1 MKKTFNRLLAA
12 TVAIPVALGQ
22 VLAISANAAEAPAA
36 LKVTADKLLKVEPAT
51 GFPETVSA
59 DADTITYTVESDWNT
74 TLAKQLNTE
83 TSNKTVT
90 VDAKKF
96 VAGINSANYYVEL
109 LKKAVNAS
117 ENPTATVKD
126 GVVTISGTADFS
138 AVTDKLA
145 EKLDTLDGYEG
156 FTLDTS
162 ILTGVA
168 YTATIKTDFANS
180 KSVDADLS
188 FTANGKTYGVS
199 TATEYANDVYT
210 NLAGQVT
217 AAVDQKVKELAAKYN
232 MTEDEVRANAD
243 FDIAGDVAALKAE
256 TDKLSADIAKAQKKY
271 DSFKNLTKAA
281 KSYDSA
287 DAALAAAV
295 NYLAKNVAAAANQPK
310 TVDGM
315 VAKYGANF
323 DNGVAS
329 VNSSLKDAGV
339 NVEIAVSSADVA
351 ALLKSATKVTI
362 GAAAG
367 TYTAELEI
375 TDAEK
380 AEVEK
385 YVEEQVAEKLPEKT
399 VVSVDTVKTVTV
411 SGAADGV
418 AAFDV
423 TRDVTVVLKDKDT
436 TTTTTT
442 TTGDSGTTTTDA
454 SGATTDVSGATTD
467 VSGATTDVSGATTD
481 VSGATTDV
489 SGATTDVSGAT
500 TDVSGATTDV
510 SGATTD
516 VSGAT
521 TDVSGATTDV
531 SGATTDVS
539 GDTTDVSS
547 ETTTV
552 SSDTT
557 DVSGD
562 TTTDGSETTTD
573 GSGTTTETL
582 PTGVSSVEVKTVDA
596 ETAENIYL
604 SDEESFNVAGLIESV
619 TLHLEN
625 GEAVP
630 VDPAT
635 AIDFEMTPAEA
646 YETVTEKTAGKVY
659 FNGEVGLKY
668 KGEEDVE
675 IKDTVTVAVALKGDT
690 SLDGEIDNVDFFDL
704 NLYVALKG
712 AGLDPYFDTVKKAGN
727 DALAVK
733 LAYLASD
740 IDTESKAGENTE
752 DKTLDSTDML
762 YTALFQAYDGAGTPK
777 TWDEV
782 LKIANGNKK

>member
-138 AVTDKLA
+138 AATDKLA
-145 EKLDTLDGYEG
+145 EKLDTLGGYEN

-217 AAVDQKVKELAAKYN
+217 AAVDQKVKELAAEYN

-295 NYLAKNVAAAANQPK
+295 NYLSKNVAAAANQPK

-442 TTGDSGTTTTDA
+442 TTGDSGTTTTVA
-454 SGATTDVSGATTD
+454 
-467 VSGATTDVSGATTD
+467 
-481 VSGATTDV
+481 
-489 SGATTDVSGAT
+489 SGAT

-675 IKDTVTVAVALKGDT
+675 ITDTVKVAVALKGDT
-690 SLDGEIDNVDFFDL
+690 TLDGKVDATDL
-704 NLYVALKG
+704 FETAYYVALQG
-712 AGLDPYFDTVKKAGN
+712 AGKTPIFNTVKNGT
-727 DALAVK
+727 ALESK

-752 DKTLDSTDML
+752 DGKLDATDML
-762 YTALFQAYDGAGTPK
+762 YTAVYQAYNGAGNHIDWAEAIK
-777 TWDEV
+777 M
-782 LKIANGNKK
+782 ANGGK

>member
-109 LKKAVNAS
+109 LKKAVDAS

-138 AVTDKLA
+138 AATDKLA

-295 NYLAKNVAAAANQPK
+295 NYLSKNVAAAANQPK

-442 TTGDSGTTTTDA
+442 TTGDSSTTTTDA
-454 SGATTDVSGATTD
+454 SA
-467 VSGATTDVSGATTD
+467 
-481 VSGATTDV
+481 
-489 SGATTDVSGAT
+489 
-500 TDVSGATTDV
+500 
-510 SGATTD
+510 
-516 VSGAT
+516 
-521 TDVSGATTDV
+521 
-531 SGATTDVS
+531 
-539 GDTTDVSS
+539 
-547 ETTTV
+547 
-552 SSDTT
+552 
-557 DVSGD
+557 
-562 TTTDGSETTTD
+562 TTTDGSATTTDGSATTTDASATTTDGSATTTDGSATTTDASATTTDGSATTTDASATTTDGSDTTTTDASDTTTDNGSNTTTTD

-625 GEAVP
+625 GEDVT

-659 FNGEVGLKY
+659 FDGEVGLKY
-668 KGEEDVE
+668 KGEEKVE
-675 IKDTVTVAVALKGDT
+675 ITDTVKVAVALKGDT
-690 SLDGEIDNVDFFDL
+690 TLDGKVDATDL
-704 NLYVALKG
+704 FETAYYVALQG
-712 AGLDPYFDTVKKAGN
+712 AGKAPIFDTVKNGT
-727 DALAVK
+727 ALESK

-752 DKTLDSTDML
+752 DGKLDATDML
-762 YTALFQAYDGAGTPK
+762 YTAVYQAYNGAGNHIDWAEAIK
-777 TWDEV
+777 M
-782 LKIANGNKK
+782 ANGGK

>member
-109 LKKAVNAS
+109 LKKAVDAS

-138 AVTDKLA
+138 AATDKLA

-295 NYLAKNVAAAANQPK
+295 NYLSKNVAAAANQPK

-442 TTGDSGTTTTDA
+442 TTGDSSTTTTDA

-467 VSGATTDVSGATTD
+467 VSGATTDVSGATT
-481 VSGATTDV
+481 TD
-489 SGATTDVSGAT
+489 G
-500 TDVSGATTDV
+500 
-510 SGATTD
+510 
-516 VSGAT
+516 
-521 TDVSGATTDV
+521 
-531 SGATTDVS
+531 
-539 GDTTDVSS
+539 S

-552 SSDTT
+552 SS
-557 DVSGD
+557 D

-625 GEAVP
+625 GEDVT

-659 FNGEVGLKY
+659 FDGEVGLKY
-668 KGEEDVE
+668 KGKEKVE
-675 IKDTVTVAVALKGDT
+675 ITDTVKVAVALKGDT
-690 SLDGEIDNVDFFDL
+690 TLDGKVDATDL
-704 NLYVALKG
+704 FETAYYVALQG
-712 AGLDPYFDTVKKAGN
+712 AGKTPIFDTVKNGT
-727 DALAVK
+727 ALESK

-740 IDTESKAGENTE
+740 IDTESKAGKNTE
-752 DKTLDSTDML
+752 DGKLDATDML
-762 YTALFQAYDGAGTPK
+762 YTSVYQAYNGAGNHIDWAEAIK
-777 TWDEV
+777 M
-782 LKIANGNKK
+782 ANGGK

>member
-74 TLAKQLNTE
+74 TLAKQLGTE
-83 TSNKTVT
+83 ISDKTVT

-96 VAGINSANYYVEL
+96 VAGINSTNYYVEL

-126 GVVTISGTADFS
+126 GVITISGTADFS
-138 AVTDKLA
+138 AATDKLA
-145 EKLDTLDGYEG
+145 EKLNTLGGYED
-156 FTLDTS
+156 FTLNTS
-162 ILTGVA
+162 ILTDVA
-168 YTATIKTDFANS
+168 YTATIKTDFANK

-199 TATEYANDVYT
+199 TATQYANDVYT
-210 NLAGQVT
+210 NLADQAT
-217 AAVDQKVKELAAKYN
+217 AAVDQKVKKLAADN
-232 MTEDEVRANAD
+232 GLTEDEVRASAD

-256 TDKLSADIAKAQKKY
+256 TDKMAADIAKAQKKY

-295 NYLAKNVAAAANQPK
+295 DYLAKNVAAAANQPK

-323 DNGVAS
+323 DDGVAS

-339 NVEIAVSSADVA
+339 NVEVAVSSADVA
-351 ALLKSATKVTI
+351 ALLKGATKVTI

-367 TYTAELEI
+367 TYTADLVI

-399 VVSVDTVKTVTV
+399 VVSVDTVKTVKV

-436 TTTTTT
+436 TTTDVSTTT
-442 TTGDSGTTTTDA
+442 TDGSATTTTDASATTTDGSATTTTDASATTTDGSATTTDASATTTDGSDTTTTDASATTTDGSATTTTDA
-454 SGATTDVSGATTD
+454 SGTTTDDGSNT
-467 VSGATTDVSGATTD
+467 
-481 VSGATTDV
+481 
-489 SGATTDVSGAT
+489 
-500 TDVSGATTDV
+500 
-510 SGATTD
+510 
-516 VSGAT
+516 
-521 TDVSGATTDV
+521 
-531 SGATTDVS
+531 
-539 GDTTDVSS
+539 
-547 ETTTV
+547 
-552 SSDTT
+552 
-557 DVSGD
+557 
-562 TTTDGSETTTD
+562 TTTDGS
-573 GSGTTTETL
+573 STTTETL

-604 SDEESFNVAGLIESV
+604 SNEESFNVAGLIESV

-625 GEAVP
+625 GEAVS
-630 VDPAT
+630 VNPAT
-635 AIDFEMTPAEA
+635 AIDFAMTPAEA
-646 YETVTEKTAGKVY
+646 YATVTEKTAGKVY

-690 SLDGEIDNVDFFDL
+690 TLDGKVDNTDLFDTT
-704 NLYVALKG
+704 YYIALQG
-712 AGLDPYFDTVKKAGN
+712 AGQTPIFDTVKNGT
-727 DALAVK
+727 ALESK

-740 IDTESKAGENTE
+740 IDTESKAGVNTKE
-752 DKTLDSTDML
+752 EKLDATDML
-762 YTALFQAYDGAGTPK
+762 YTSLYQAYNGAGNHIDWAEAIK
-777 TWDEV
+777 M
-782 LKIANGNKK
+782 ANGGK

>member
-138 AVTDKLA
+138 AATDKLA

-442 TTGDSGTTTTDA
+442 TTGDSGTTTTVA
-454 SGATTDVSGATTD
+454 
-467 VSGATTDVSGATTD
+467 
-481 VSGATTDV
+481 
-489 SGATTDVSGAT
+489 
-500 TDVSGATTDV
+500 

-625 GEAVP
+625 GEDVT

-659 FNGEVGLKY
+659 FDGEVGLKY
-668 KGEEDVE
+668 KGEEKVE
-675 IKDTVTVAVALKGDT
+675 ITDTVKVAVALKGDT
-690 SLDGEIDNVDFFDL
+690 TLDGKVDATDL
-704 NLYVALKG
+704 FETAYYIALQG
-712 AGLDPYFDTVKKAGN
+712 AGKTPIFDTVKNGT
-727 DALAVK
+727 ALESK

-740 IDTESKAGENTE
+740 IDTESKAGKNTE
-752 DKTLDSTDML
+752 DGKLDATDML
-762 YTALFQAYDGAGTPK
+762 YTAVYQAYNGAGK
-777 TWDEV
+777 HIDWAEAI
-782 LKIANGNKK
+782 KMANGGK

>member
-138 AVTDKLA
+138 AATDKLA
-145 EKLDTLDGYEG
+145 EKLDTLDGYES

-217 AAVDQKVKELAAKYN
+217 AAVDQKVKELAAEYN

-256 TDKLSADIAKAQKKY
+256 TDKLSADVAKAQKKY

-295 NYLAKNVAAAANQPK
+295 NYLSKNVAAAANQPK

-442 TTGDSGTTTTDA
+442 TTGDSGTTTTVA
-454 SGATTDVSGATTD
+454 
-467 VSGATTDVSGATTD
+467 
-481 VSGATTDV
+481 SGATTDV

-596 ETAENIYL
+596 ETAEDIYL

-625 GEAVP
+625 GEDVT

-659 FNGEVGLKY
+659 FDGEVGLKY

-675 IKDTVTVAVALKGDT
+675 ITDTVKVAVALKGDT
-690 SLDGEIDNVDFFDL
+690 TLDGKVDATDL
-704 NLYVALKG
+704 FETAYYVALQG
-712 AGLDPYFDTVKKAGN
+712 AGKAPIFDTVKNGT
-727 DALAVK
+727 ALESK

-752 DKTLDSTDML
+752 DGKLDATDML
-762 YTALFQAYDGAGTPK
+762 YTAVYQAYNGAGNHIDWAEAIK
-777 TWDEV
+777 M
-782 LKIANGNKK
+782 ANGGK

>member
-109 LKKAVNAS
+109 LKKAVDAS

-138 AVTDKLA
+138 AATDKLA

-271 DSFKNLTKAA
+271 DSFKNLTKTA

-295 NYLAKNVAAAANQPK
+295 NYLSKNVAAAANQPK

-442 TTGDSGTTTTDA
+442 TTGDSSTTTTDA

-489 SGATTDVSGAT
+489 SGATTDVSG
-500 TDVSGATTDV
+500 
-510 SGATTD
+510 
-516 VSGAT
+516 
-521 TDVSGATTDV
+521 
-531 SGATTDVS
+531 
-539 GDTTDVSS
+539 DTTD
-547 ETTTV
+547 V

-625 GEAVP
+625 GEDVT

-659 FNGEVGLKY
+659 FDGEVGLKY
-668 KGEEDVE
+668 KGEEKVE
-675 IKDTVTVAVALKGDT
+675 ITDTVKVAVALKGDT
-690 SLDGEIDNVDFFDL
+690 TLDGKVDATDL
-704 NLYVALKG
+704 FETAYYIALQG
-712 AGLDPYFDTVKKAGN
+712 AGETPIFDTVKNGT
-727 DALAVK
+727 ALESK

-740 IDTESKAGENTE
+740 IDTESKAGKNTE
-752 DKTLDSTDML
+752 DGKLDATDML
-762 YTALFQAYDGAGTPK
+762 YTSVYQAYNGAGK
-777 TWDEV
+777 HIDWAEAI
-782 LKIANGNKK
+782 KMANGGK

>member
-138 AVTDKLA
+138 AATDKLA

-271 DSFKNLTKAA
+271 DSFKNLTKTA

-295 NYLAKNVAAAANQPK
+295 NYLSKNVAAAANQPK

-442 TTGDSGTTTTDA
+442 TTGDSSTTTTDA
-454 SGATTDVSGATTD
+454 
-467 VSGATTDVSGATTD
+467 
-481 VSGATTDV
+481 
-489 SGATTDVSGAT
+489 
-500 TDVSGATTDV
+500 
-510 SGATTD
+510 
-516 VSGAT
+516 SGAT

-625 GEAVP
+625 GEDVT

-659 FNGEVGLKY
+659 FDGEVGLKY
-668 KGEEDVE
+668 KGEEKVE
-675 IKDTVTVAVALKGDT
+675 ITDTVKVAVALKGDT
-690 SLDGEIDNVDFFDL
+690 TLDGKVDATDL
-704 NLYVALKG
+704 FETAYYIALQG
-712 AGLDPYFDTVKKAGN
+712 AGKTPIFDTVKNGT
-727 DALAVK
+727 ALESK

-740 IDTESKAGENTE
+740 IDTESKAGKNTE
-752 DKTLDSTDML
+752 DGKLDATDML
-762 YTALFQAYDGAGTPK
+762 YTSVYQAYNGAGK
-777 TWDEV
+777 HIDWAEAI
-782 LKIANGNKK
+782 KMANGGK

>member
-138 AVTDKLA
+138 AATDKLA
-145 EKLDTLDGYEG
+145 EKLDTLGGYEN

-199 TATEYANDVYT
+199 TATEYANDVCT

-217 AAVDQKVKELAAKYN
+217 AAVDQKVKELAAEYN

-271 DSFKNLTKAA
+271 ESFKNLTKAA

-295 NYLAKNVAAAANQPK
+295 NYLSKNVAAAANQPK

-442 TTGDSGTTTTDA
+442 TTGDSGTTTTVA
-454 SGATTDVSGATTD
+454 
-467 VSGATTDVSGATTD
+467 
-481 VSGATTDV
+481 
-489 SGATTDVSGAT
+489 SGAT

-562 TTTDGSETTTD
+562 TTTDDSNTTTTD

-625 GEAVP
+625 GEDVT

-659 FNGEVGLKY
+659 FDGEVGLKY
-668 KGEEDVE
+668 KGEEEVE
-675 IKDTVTVAVALKGDT
+675 ITDTVKVAVALKGDT
-690 SLDGEIDNVDFFDL
+690 TLDGKVDATDL
-704 NLYVALKG
+704 FETAYYVALQG
-712 AGLDPYFDTVKKAGN
+712 AGKTPIFDTVKNGT
-727 DALAVK
+727 ALESK

-752 DKTLDSTDML
+752 DGKLDATDML
-762 YTALFQAYDGAGTPK
+762 YTAVYQAYNGAGNHIDWAEAIK
-777 TWDEV
+777 M
-782 LKIANGNKK
+782 ANGGK

>member
-138 AVTDKLA
+138 AATDKLA

-180 KSVDADLS
+180 KSIDADLS

-217 AAVDQKVKELAAKYN
+217 AAVDQKVKELAAEYN

-442 TTGDSGTTTTDA
+442 TTGDSGTTTTVA
-454 SGATTDVSGATTD
+454 
-467 VSGATTDVSGATTD
+467 
-481 VSGATTDV
+481 
-489 SGATTDVSGAT
+489 
-500 TDVSGATTDV
+500 
-510 SGATTD
+510 
-516 VSGAT
+516 
-521 TDVSGATTDV
+521 SGATTDV

-596 ETAENIYL
+596 ETAEDIYL

-625 GEAVP
+625 GEDVT

-659 FNGEVGLKY
+659 FDGEVGLKY

-675 IKDTVTVAVALKGDT
+675 ITDTVKVAVALKGDT
-690 SLDGEIDNVDFFDL
+690 TLDGKVDATDL
-704 NLYVALKG
+704 FETAYYVALQG
-712 AGLDPYFDTVKKAGN
+712 AGKAPIFDTVKNGT
-727 DALAVK
+727 ALESK

-752 DKTLDSTDML
+752 DGKLDATDML
-762 YTALFQAYDGAGTPK
+762 YTAVYQAYNGAGNHIDWAEAIK
-777 TWDEV
+777 M
-782 LKIANGNKK
+782 ANGGK

>member
-109 LKKAVNAS
+109 LKKAVDAS

-138 AVTDKLA
+138 AATDKLA

-295 NYLAKNVAAAANQPK
+295 NYLSKNVAAAANQPK

-489 SGATTDVSGAT
+489 SG
-500 TDVSGATTDV
+500 
-510 SGATTD
+510 
-516 VSGAT
+516 
-521 TDVSGATTDV
+521 
-531 SGATTDVS
+531 
-539 GDTTDVSS
+539 DTTDVSS

-582 PTGVSSVEVKTVDA
+582 PTGVSSVEVKAVDA

-625 GEAVP
+625 GEDVT

-659 FNGEVGLKY
+659 FDGEVGLKY
-668 KGEEDVE
+668 KGEEKVE
-675 IKDTVTVAVALKGDT
+675 ITDTVKVAVALKGDT
-690 SLDGEIDNVDFFDL
+690 TLDGKVDATDL
-704 NLYVALKG
+704 FETAYYIALQG
-712 AGLDPYFDTVKKAGN
+712 AGKTPIFDTVKNGT
-727 DALAVK
+727 ALESK

-740 IDTESKAGENTE
+740 IDTESKAGKNTE
-752 DKTLDSTDML
+752 DGKLDATDML
-762 YTALFQAYDGAGTPK
+762 YTAVYQAYNGAGK
-777 TWDEV
+777 HIDWAEAI
-782 LKIANGNKK
+782 KMANGGK

>member
-138 AVTDKLA
+138 AATDKLA
-145 EKLDTLDGYEG
+145 EKLDTLGGYEN

-199 TATEYANDVYT
+199 TATEYANDVCT

-217 AAVDQKVKELAAKYN
+217 AAVDQKVKELAAEYN

-271 DSFKNLTKAA
+271 NSFKNLTKAA

-362 GAAAG
+362 GATAG

-442 TTGDSGTTTTDA
+442 TTGDSGTTTTVA
-454 SGATTDVSGATTD
+454 
-467 VSGATTDVSGATTD
+467 
-481 VSGATTDV
+481 SGATTDV

-625 GEAVP
+625 GEDVT

-659 FNGEVGLKY
+659 FDGEVGLKY

-675 IKDTVTVAVALKGDT
+675 ITDTVKVAVALKGDT
-690 SLDGEIDNVDFFDL
+690 TLDGKVDATDL
-704 NLYVALKG
+704 FETAYYVALQG
-712 AGLDPYFDTVKKAGN
+712 AGKTPIFDTVKNGT
-727 DALAVK
+727 ALESK

-752 DKTLDSTDML
+752 DGKLDATDML
-762 YTALFQAYDGAGTPK
+762 YTAVYQAYNGAGNHIDWAEAIK
-777 TWDEV
+777 M
-782 LKIANGNKK
+782 ANGGK

>member
-138 AVTDKLA
+138 AATDKLA
-145 EKLDTLDGYEG
+145 EKLDTLGGYEN

-199 TATEYANDVYT
+199 TATEYANDVCT

-217 AAVDQKVKELAAKYN
+217 AAVDQKVKELAAEYN

-295 NYLAKNVAAAANQPK
+295 NYLSKNVAAAANQPK

-454 SGATTDVSGATTD
+454 SGATTDVSGTTTTGDSGTTTTD
-467 VSGATTDVSGATTD
+467 VSGTTTDVSGTTTD
-481 VSGATTDV
+481 VSGTTTTGDSGTTTTDV
-489 SGATTDVSGAT
+489 SGTTTTGDSGTTTTDVSGTTTTGDSGTTT
-500 TDVSGATTDV
+500 TDVSG
-510 SGATTD
+510 
-516 VSGAT
+516 
-521 TDVSGATTDV
+521 
-531 SGATTDVS
+531 
-539 GDTTDVSS
+539 
-547 ETTTV
+547 TTT
-552 SSDTT
+552 TT
-557 DVSGD
+557 G
-562 TTTDGSETTTD
+562 
-573 GSGTTTETL
+573 TL

-625 GEAVP
+625 GEDVT

-659 FNGEVGLKY
+659 FDGEVGLKY
-668 KGEEDVE
+668 KGEEKVE
-675 IKDTVTVAVALKGDT
+675 ITDTVKVAVALKGDT
-690 SLDGEIDNVDFFDL
+690 TLDGKVDATDL
-704 NLYVALKG
+704 FETAYYVALQG
-712 AGLDPYFDTVKKAGN
+712 AGKTPIFDTVKNGT
-727 DALAVK
+727 ALESK

-752 DKTLDSTDML
+752 DGKLDATDML
-762 YTALFQAYDGAGTPK
+762 YTAVYQAYNGAGK
-777 TWDEV
+777 HIDWAEAI
-782 LKIANGNKK
+782 KMANGGK

>member
-109 LKKAVNAS
+109 LKKAVDAS

-295 NYLAKNVAAAANQPK
+295 NYLSKNVAAAANQPK

-467 VSGATTDVSGATTD
+467 VSG
-481 VSGATTDV
+481 
-489 SGATTDVSGAT
+489 
-500 TDVSGATTDV
+500 
-510 SGATTD
+510 
-516 VSGAT
+516 
-521 TDVSGATTDV
+521 
-531 SGATTDVS
+531 
-539 GDTTDVSS
+539 DTTDVSS

-625 GEAVP
+625 GEDVT

-646 YETVTEKTAGKVY
+646 YKTVTEKTAGKVY
-659 FNGEVGLKY
+659 FDGEVGLKY
-668 KGEEDVE
+668 KGEEEVE
-675 IKDTVTVAVALKGDT
+675 ITDTVKVAVALKGDT
-690 SLDGEIDNVDFFDL
+690 TLDGKVDATDL
-704 NLYVALKG
+704 FETAYYVALQG
-712 AGLDPYFDTVKKAGN
+712 AGKAPIFDTVKNGT
-727 DALAVK
+727 ALESK

-752 DKTLDSTDML
+752 DGKLDATDML
-762 YTALFQAYDGAGTPK
+762 YTAVYQAYNGAGNHIDWAEAIK
-777 TWDEV
+777 M
-782 LKIANGNKK
+782 ANGGK

>member
-138 AVTDKLA
+138 AATDKLA

-295 NYLAKNVAAAANQPK
+295 NYLSKNVAAAANQPK

-516 VSGAT
+516 VSG
-521 TDVSGATTDV
+521 
-531 SGATTDVS
+531 
-539 GDTTDVSS
+539 
-547 ETTTV
+547 
-552 SSDTT
+552 
-557 DVSGD
+557 D

-604 SDEESFNVAGLIESV
+604 SNEESFNVAGLIESV

-625 GEAVP
+625 GEDVT

-635 AIDFEMTPAEA
+635 AIDFKMTPAEA
-646 YETVTEKTAGKVY
+646 YKTVTEKTAGKVY
-659 FNGEVGLKY
+659 FDGEVGLKY

-675 IKDTVTVAVALKGDT
+675 ITDTVKVAVALKGDT
-690 SLDGEIDNVDFFDL
+690 TLDGKVDATDL
-704 NLYVALKG
+704 FETAYYIALQG
-712 AGLDPYFDTVKKAGN
+712 AGKTPIFDTVKNGT
-727 DALAVK
+727 ALESK

-740 IDTESKAGENTE
+740 IDTESKAGKNTE
-752 DKTLDSTDML
+752 DGKLDATDML
-762 YTALFQAYDGAGTPK
+762 YTAVYQAYNGAGNYIDWAEAIK
-777 TWDEV
+777 M
-782 LKIANGNKK
+782 ANGGK

>member
-138 AVTDKLA
+138 AATDKLA

-442 TTGDSGTTTTDA
+442 TTGDSGTTTTVA
-454 SGATTDVSGATTD
+454 
-467 VSGATTDVSGATTD
+467 
-481 VSGATTDV
+481 

-562 TTTDGSETTTD
+562 TTTDDSNTTTTD

-690 SLDGEIDNVDFFDL
+690 SLDGEIDNIDFFDL

>member
-138 AVTDKLA
+138 AATDKLA
-145 EKLDTLDGYEG
+145 EKLDTLGGYEN

-199 TATEYANDVYT
+199 TATEYANDVCT

-217 AAVDQKVKELAAKYN
+217 AAVDQKVKELAAEYN

-295 NYLAKNVAAAANQPK
+295 NYLSKNVAAAANQPK

-442 TTGDSGTTTTDA
+442 TTGDSGTTTTVA
-454 SGATTDVSGATTD
+454 
-467 VSGATTDVSGATTD
+467 
-481 VSGATTDV
+481 SGATTDV

-562 TTTDGSETTTD
+562 TTTDDSNTTTTD

-625 GEAVP
+625 GEDVT

-659 FNGEVGLKY
+659 FDGEVGLKY
-668 KGEEDVE
+668 KGEEEVE
-675 IKDTVTVAVALKGDT
+675 ITDTVKVAVALKGDT
-690 SLDGEIDNVDFFDL
+690 TLDGKVDATDL
-704 NLYVALKG
+704 FETAYYVALQG
-712 AGLDPYFDTVKKAGN
+712 AGKAPIFDTVKNGT
-727 DALAVK
+727 ALESK

-752 DKTLDSTDML
+752 DGKLDATDML
-762 YTALFQAYDGAGTPK
+762 YTAVYQAYNGAGNHIDWAEAIK
-777 TWDEV
+777 
-782 LKIANGNKK
+782 LANGGK

>member
-109 LKKAVNAS
+109 LKKAVDAS

-138 AVTDKLA
+138 AATDKLA

-295 NYLAKNVAAAANQPK
+295 NYLSKNVAAAANQPK

-442 TTGDSGTTTTDA
+442 TTGDSSTTTTDA

-500 TDVSGATTDV
+500 TDVSGATT
-510 SGATTD
+510 TD
-516 VSGAT
+516 G
-521 TDVSGATTDV
+521 
-531 SGATTDVS
+531 
-539 GDTTDVSS
+539 S

-552 SSDTT
+552 SS
-557 DVSGD
+557 D

-604 SDEESFNVAGLIESV
+604 SDEESFNVAGLIKSV

-625 GEAVP
+625 GEDVT

-646 YETVTEKTAGKVY
+646 YKTVTEKTAGKVY
-659 FNGEVGLKY
+659 FDGEVGLKY
-668 KGEEDVE
+668 KGEEKVE
-675 IKDTVTVAVALKGDT
+675 ITDTVKVAVALKGDT
-690 SLDGEIDNVDFFDL
+690 TLDGKVDATDL
-704 NLYVALKG
+704 FETAYYIALQG
-712 AGLDPYFDTVKKAGN
+712 AGKTPIFDTVKNGT
-727 DALAVK
+727 ALESK

-740 IDTESKAGENTE
+740 IDTESKAGKNTE
-752 DKTLDSTDML
+752 DGKLDATDML
-762 YTALFQAYDGAGTPK
+762 YTAVYQAYNGAGK
-777 TWDEV
+777 HIDWAEAI
-782 LKIANGNKK
+782 KMANGGK

>member
-138 AVTDKLA
+138 AATDKLA

-295 NYLAKNVAAAANQPK
+295 NYLSKNVAAAANQPK

-489 SGATTDVSGAT
+489 SG
-500 TDVSGATTDV
+500 
-510 SGATTD
+510 
-516 VSGAT
+516 
-521 TDVSGATTDV
+521 
-531 SGATTDVS
+531 
-539 GDTTDVSS
+539 DTTDVSS

-582 PTGVSSVEVKTVDA
+582 PTGVSSVEVKAVDA

-625 GEAVP
+625 GEDVT

-659 FNGEVGLKY
+659 FDGEVGLKY

-675 IKDTVTVAVALKGDT
+675 ITDTVKVAVALKGDT
-690 SLDGEIDNVDFFDL
+690 TLDGEINNIDLFDL

-752 DKTLDSTDML
+752 DKALDSTDML

-782 LKIANGNKK
+782 LKIVNGNKK

>member
-138 AVTDKLA
+138 AATDKLA
-145 EKLDTLDGYEG
+145 EKLDTLDGYEN

-217 AAVDQKVKELAAKYN
+217 AAVDQKVKELAAEYN

-295 NYLAKNVAAAANQPK
+295 NYLSKNVAAAANQPK

-436 TTTTTT
+436 TTTDVSTTT
-442 TTGDSGTTTTDA
+442 TDGSATTTDASATTTDGSATTTTDA
-454 SGATTDVSGATTD
+454 S
-467 VSGATTDVSGATTD
+467 
-481 VSGATTDV
+481 
-489 SGATTDVSGAT
+489 
-500 TDVSGATTDV
+500 
-510 SGATTD
+510 
-516 VSGAT
+516 
-521 TDVSGATTDV
+521 
-531 SGATTDVS
+531 
-539 GDTTDVSS
+539 
-547 ETTTV
+547 
-552 SSDTT
+552 
-557 DVSGD
+557 D
-562 TTTDGSETTTD
+562 TTTDNGSNTTTTD

-604 SDEESFNVAGLIESV
+604 SDEESFDVAGLIESV

-625 GEAVP
+625 GEDVT

-659 FNGEVGLKY
+659 FDGEVGLKY
-668 KGEEDVE
+668 KGEEEVE
-675 IKDTVTVAVALKGDT
+675 ITDTVKVAVALKGDT
-690 SLDGEIDNVDFFDL
+690 TLDGKVDATDL
-704 NLYVALKG
+704 FETAYYVALQG
-712 AGLDPYFDTVKKAGN
+712 AGKTPIFDTVKNGT
-727 DALAVK
+727 ALESK

-740 IDTESKAGENTE
+740 IDTESKAGKNTE
-752 DKTLDSTDML
+752 DGKLDATDML
-762 YTALFQAYDGAGTPK
+762 YTAVYQAYNGAGNHIDWAEAIK
-777 TWDEV
+777 M
-782 LKIANGNKK
+782 ANGGK

>member
-138 AVTDKLA
+138 AATDKLA

-295 NYLAKNVAAAANQPK
+295 NYLSKNVAAAANQPK

-423 TRDVTVVLKDKDT
+423 TRDVTVVLKDKDI

-442 TTGDSGTTTTDA
+442 TTGDSGTTTTVA
-454 SGATTDVSGATTD
+454 
-467 VSGATTDVSGATTD
+467 
-481 VSGATTDV
+481 
-489 SGATTDVSGAT
+489 SGAT

-625 GEAVP
+625 GDVTK
-630 VDPAT
+630 VDPAI

-646 YETVTEKTAGKVY
+646 YKTVTEKTAGKVY
-659 FNGEVGLKY
+659 FDGEVGLKY
-668 KGEEDVE
+668 KGEEKVE
-675 IKDTVTVAVALKGDT
+675 ITDTVKVAVALKGDT
-690 SLDGEIDNVDFFDL
+690 TLDGKVDATDL
-704 NLYVALKG
+704 FETAYYVALQG
-712 AGLDPYFDTVKKAGN
+712 AGKTPIFDTVKNGT
-727 DALAVK
+727 ALESK

-752 DKTLDSTDML
+752 DGKLDATDML
-762 YTALFQAYDGAGTPK
+762 YTAVYQAYNGAGNHIDWAEAIK
-777 TWDEV
+777 M
-782 LKIANGNKK
+782 ANGGK

>member
-109 LKKAVNAS
+109 LKKAVDAS

-138 AVTDKLA
+138 AATDKLA
-145 EKLDTLDGYEG
+145 EKLDTLGGYEG

-500 TDVSGATTDV
+500 TDVSG
-510 SGATTD
+510 
-516 VSGAT
+516 
-521 TDVSGATTDV
+521 
-531 SGATTDVS
+531 
-539 GDTTDVSS
+539 DTTDVSS

-562 TTTDGSETTTD
+562 TTTDDSNTTTTD

-625 GEAVP
+625 GEDVT

-659 FNGEVGLKY
+659 FDGEVGLKY

-675 IKDTVTVAVALKGDT
+675 ITDTVKVAVALKGDT
-690 SLDGEIDNVDFFDL
+690 TLDGEINNIDLFDL

-752 DKTLDSTDML
+752 DKALDSTDML

-782 LKIANGNKK
+782 LKIVNGNKK

>member
-138 AVTDKLA
+138 AATDKLA
-145 EKLDTLDGYEG
+145 EKLDTLGGYEN

-199 TATEYANDVYT
+199 TATEYANDVCT

-217 AAVDQKVKELAAKYN
+217 AAVDQKVKELAAEYN

-442 TTGDSGTTTTDA
+442 TTGDSGTTTTVA
-454 SGATTDVSGATTD
+454 
-467 VSGATTDVSGATTD
+467 
-481 VSGATTDV
+481 
-489 SGATTDVSGAT
+489 
-500 TDVSGATTDV
+500 

-625 GEAVP
+625 GEDVT

-659 FNGEVGLKY
+659 FDGEVGLKY

-675 IKDTVTVAVALKGDT
+675 ITDTVKVAVALKGDT
-690 SLDGEIDNVDFFDL
+690 TLDGKVDATDL
-704 NLYVALKG
+704 FETAYYVALQG
-712 AGLDPYFDTVKKAGN
+712 AGKAPIFDTVKNGT
-727 DALAVK
+727 ALESK

-752 DKTLDSTDML
+752 DGKLDATDML
-762 YTALFQAYDGAGTPK
+762 YTAVYQAYNGAGDHIDWAEAIK
-777 TWDEV
+777 M
-782 LKIANGNKK
+782 ANGNK

>member
-109 LKKAVNAS
+109 LKKAVDAS

-138 AVTDKLA
+138 AATDKLA
-145 EKLDTLDGYEG
+145 EKLDTLGGYEN

-199 TATEYANDVYT
+199 TATEYANDVCT

-454 SGATTDVSGATTD
+454 SGATTDVSG
-467 VSGATTDVSGATTD
+467 S
-481 VSGATTDV
+481 
-489 SGATTDVSGAT
+489 TTDVSGAT

-625 GEAVP
+625 GEDVT

-646 YETVTEKTAGKVY
+646 YKTVTEKTAGKVY
-659 FNGEVGLKY
+659 FDGEVGLKY

-675 IKDTVTVAVALKGDT
+675 ITDTVKVAVALKGDT
-690 SLDGEIDNVDFFDL
+690 TLDGKVDATDL
-704 NLYVALKG
+704 FETAYYIALQG
-712 AGLDPYFDTVKKAGN
+712 AGKTPIFDTVKNGT
-727 DALAVK
+727 ALESK

-740 IDTESKAGENTE
+740 IDTESKAGKNTE
-752 DKTLDSTDML
+752 DGKLDATDML
-762 YTALFQAYDGAGTPK
+762 YTAVYQAYNGAGK
-777 TWDEV
+777 HIDWAEAI
-782 LKIANGNKK
+782 KMANGGK

>member
-138 AVTDKLA
+138 AATDKLA
-145 EKLDTLDGYEG
+145 EKLDTLDGYES

-442 TTGDSGTTTTDA
+442 TTGDSGTTTTVA
-454 SGATTDVSGATTD
+454 
-467 VSGATTDVSGATTD
+467 
-481 VSGATTDV
+481 SGATTDV

-625 GEAVP
+625 GEDVT

-659 FNGEVGLKY
+659 FDGEVGLKY
-668 KGEEDVE
+668 KGEEEVE
-675 IKDTVTVAVALKGDT
+675 LTDTVKVAVALKGDT
-690 SLDGEIDNVDFFDL
+690 TLDGKVDATDL
-704 NLYVALKG
+704 FETAYYVALQG
-712 AGLDPYFDTVKKAGN
+712 AGKAPIFDTVKNGT
-727 DALAVK
+727 ALESK

-752 DKTLDSTDML
+752 DGKLDATDML
-762 YTALFQAYDGAGTPK
+762 YTAVYQAYNGAGNHIDWAEAIK
-777 TWDEV
+777 M
-782 LKIANGNKK
+782 ANGGK

>member
-138 AVTDKLA
+138 AATDKLA

-217 AAVDQKVKELAAKYN
+217 AAVDQKVKELAAEYN

-442 TTGDSGTTTTDA
+442 TTGDSGTTTTVA

-500 TDVSGATTDV
+500 TDVSGA
-510 SGATTD
+510 
-516 VSGAT
+516 
-521 TDVSGATTDV
+521 
-531 SGATTDVS
+531 
-539 GDTTDVSS
+539 
-547 ETTTV
+547 
-552 SSDTT
+552 TT

-625 GEAVP
+625 GEDVT

-659 FNGEVGLKY
+659 FDGEVGLKY
-668 KGEEDVE
+668 KGEEEVE
-675 IKDTVTVAVALKGDT
+675 LTDTVKVAVALKGDT
-690 SLDGEIDNVDFFDL
+690 TLDGKVDATDL
-704 NLYVALKG
+704 FETAYYVALQG
-712 AGLDPYFDTVKKAGN
+712 AGKAPIFDTVKNGT
-727 DALAVK
+727 ALESK

-752 DKTLDSTDML
+752 DGKLDATDML
-762 YTALFQAYDGAGTPK
+762 YTAVYQAYNGAGNHIDWAEAIK
-777 TWDEV
+777 M
-782 LKIANGNKK
+782 ANGGK

>member
-138 AVTDKLA
+138 AATDKLA
-145 EKLDTLDGYEG
+145 EKLDTLGGYEG

-217 AAVDQKVKELAAKYN
+217 AAVDQKVKELAAEYN

-310 TVDGM
+310 TVNGM

-500 TDVSGATTDV
+500 TDVSG
-510 SGATTD
+510 
-516 VSGAT
+516 
-521 TDVSGATTDV
+521 
-531 SGATTDVS
+531 
-539 GDTTDVSS
+539 DTTDVSS

-562 TTTDGSETTTD
+562 TTTVSSDTTDVSGDTTTDGSATTTD

-625 GEAVP
+625 GEDVT

-635 AIDFEMTPAEA
+635 AIDFAMTPAQA
-646 YETVTEKTAGKVY
+646 YATVTEKTAGKVY

-668 KGEEDVE
+668 KGEEDDVE

-690 SLDGEIDNVDFFDL
+690 TLDGKVDATDL
-704 NLYVALKG
+704 FETAYYVALQG
-712 AGLDPYFDTVKKAGN
+712 AGKTPIFDTVKNGT
-727 DALAVK
+727 ALESK

-752 DKTLDSTDML
+752 DGKLDATDML
-762 YTALFQAYDGAGTPK
+762 YTAVYQAYNGAGK
-777 TWDEV
+777 HIDWAEAIK
-782 LKIANGNKK
+782 LANGGK

>member
-109 LKKAVNAS
+109 LKKAVDAS

-138 AVTDKLA
+138 AATDKLA
-145 EKLDTLDGYEG
+145 EKLDTLGGYEN

-199 TATEYANDVYT
+199 TATEYANDVCT

-217 AAVDQKVKELAAKYN
+217 AAVDQKVKELAAEYN

-295 NYLAKNVAAAANQPK
+295 NYLSKNVAAAANQPK

-489 SGATTDVSGAT
+489 S
-500 TDVSGATTDV
+500 
-510 SGATTD
+510 
-516 VSGAT
+516 
-521 TDVSGATTDV
+521 
-531 SGATTDVS
+531 
-539 GDTTDVSS
+539 S

-690 SLDGEIDNVDFFDL
+690 SLDGEIDNIDFFDL

>member
-36 LKVTADKLLKVEPAT
+36 LKVTVDKLLKVEPAT

-138 AVTDKLA
+138 AATDKLA
-145 EKLDTLDGYEG
+145 EKLDTLDGYES

-180 KSVDADLS
+180 KSIDADLS

-217 AAVDQKVKELAAKYN
+217 AAVDQKVKELAAEYN

-399 VVSVDTVKTVTV
+399 VVSVDTVKNVTV

-442 TTGDSGTTTTDA
+442 TTGDSGTTTTDV
-454 SGATTDVSGATTD
+454 SGTTTTGDSGTTTTDV
-467 VSGATTDVSGATTD
+467 
-481 VSGATTDV
+481 
-489 SGATTDVSGAT
+489 
-500 TDVSGATTDV
+500 
-510 SGATTD
+510 
-516 VSGAT
+516 
-521 TDVSGATTDV
+521 
-531 SGATTDVS
+531 
-539 GDTTDVSS
+539 
-547 ETTTV
+547 
-552 SSDTT
+552 
-557 DVSGD
+557 
-562 TTTDGSETTTD
+562 
-573 GSGTTTETL
+573 SGTTTETL

-625 GEAVP
+625 GEDVT

-659 FNGEVGLKY
+659 FDGEVGLKY

-675 IKDTVTVAVALKGDT
+675 ITDTVKVAVALKGDT
-690 SLDGEIDNVDFFDL
+690 TLDGKVDATDL
-704 NLYVALKG
+704 FETAYYVALQG
-712 AGLDPYFDTVKKAGN
+712 AGKTPIFDTVKNGT
-727 DALAVK
+727 ALESK

-752 DKTLDSTDML
+752 DGKLDATDML
-762 YTALFQAYDGAGTPK
+762 YTAVYQAYNGAGNHIDWAEAIK
-777 TWDEV
+777 M
-782 LKIANGNKK
+782 ANGGK

>member
-138 AVTDKLA
+138 AATDKLA

-271 DSFKNLTKAA
+271 NSFKNLTKAA

-454 SGATTDVSGATTD
+454 SGATTDVSGTTTTGDSGTTTTD
-467 VSGATTDVSGATTD
+467 VSGTTTTGDSGTTTTDVSGTTTTGDSGTTTTD
-481 VSGATTDV
+481 V
-489 SGATTDVSGAT
+489 
-500 TDVSGATTDV
+500 
-510 SGATTD
+510 
-516 VSGAT
+516 
-521 TDVSGATTDV
+521 
-531 SGATTDVS
+531 
-539 GDTTDVSS
+539 
-547 ETTTV
+547 
-552 SSDTT
+552 
-557 DVSGD
+557 
-562 TTTDGSETTTD
+562 
-573 GSGTTTETL
+573 SGTTTETL

-625 GEAVP
+625 GEDVT

-659 FNGEVGLKY
+659 FDGEVGLKY
-668 KGEEDVE
+668 KGEEEVE
-675 IKDTVTVAVALKGDT
+675 ITDTVKVAVALKGDT
-690 SLDGEIDNVDFFDL
+690 TLDGKVDATDL
-704 NLYVALKG
+704 FETAYYVALQG
-712 AGLDPYFDTVKKAGN
+712 AGKAPIFDTVKNGT
-727 DALAVK
+727 ALESK

-752 DKTLDSTDML
+752 DGKLDATDML
-762 YTALFQAYDGAGTPK
+762 YTAVYQAYNGAGNHIDWAEAIK
-777 TWDEV
+777 M
-782 LKIANGNKK
+782 ANGGK

>member
-138 AVTDKLA
+138 AATDKLA

-210 NLAGQVT
+210 NLADQVT

-516 VSGAT
+516 VSG
-521 TDVSGATTDV
+521 
-531 SGATTDVS
+531 
-539 GDTTDVSS
+539 DTTDVSS

-625 GEAVP
+625 GEDVT

-659 FNGEVGLKY
+659 FDGEVGLKY
-668 KGEEDVE
+668 KGEEEVE
-675 IKDTVTVAVALKGDT
+675 LTDTVKVAVALKGDT
-690 SLDGEIDNVDFFDL
+690 TLDGKVDATDL
-704 NLYVALKG
+704 FETAYYVALQG
-712 AGLDPYFDTVKKAGN
+712 AGKAPIFDTVKNGT
-727 DALAVK
+727 ALESK

-752 DKTLDSTDML
+752 DGKLDATDML
-762 YTALFQAYDGAGTPK
+762 YTAVYQAYNGAGK
-777 TWDEV
+777 HIDWAEAIK
-782 LKIANGNKK
+782 LANGGK

>member
-138 AVTDKLA
+138 AATDKLA

-295 NYLAKNVAAAANQPK
+295 NYLSKNVAAAANQPK

-442 TTGDSGTTTTDA
+442 TTGDSSTTTTDA
-454 SGATTDVSGATTD
+454 
-467 VSGATTDVSGATTD
+467 
-481 VSGATTDV
+481 
-489 SGATTDVSGAT
+489 
-500 TDVSGATTDV
+500 
-510 SGATTD
+510 
-516 VSGAT
+516 SGAT

-625 GEAVP
+625 GEDVT

-659 FNGEVGLKY
+659 FDGEVGLKY

-675 IKDTVTVAVALKGDT
+675 ITDTVKVAVALKGDT
-690 SLDGEIDNVDFFDL
+690 TLDGEINNIDLFDL

-752 DKTLDSTDML
+752 DKALDSTDML

-782 LKIANGNKK
+782 LKIVNGNKK

>member
-138 AVTDKLA
+138 AATDKLA
-145 EKLDTLDGYEG
+145 EKLDTLGGYEN

-271 DSFKNLTKAA
+271 NSFKNLTKAA

-362 GAAAG
+362 GATAG

-442 TTGDSGTTTTDA
+442 TTGDSGTTTTVA
-454 SGATTDVSGATTD
+454 
-467 VSGATTDVSGATTD
+467 
-481 VSGATTDV
+481 SGATTDV

-562 TTTDGSETTTD
+562 TTTDDSNTTTTD

-625 GEAVP
+625 GEDVT

-659 FNGEVGLKY
+659 FDGEVGLKY
-668 KGEEDVE
+668 KGEEEVE
-675 IKDTVTVAVALKGDT
+675 ITDTVKVAVALKGDT
-690 SLDGEIDNVDFFDL
+690 TLDGKVDATDL
-704 NLYVALKG
+704 FETAYYVALQG
-712 AGLDPYFDTVKKAGN
+712 AGKAPIFDTVKNGT
-727 DALAVK
+727 ALESK

-752 DKTLDSTDML
+752 DGKLDATDML
-762 YTALFQAYDGAGTPK
+762 YTAVYQAYNGAGNHIDWAEAIK
-777 TWDEV
+777 M
-782 LKIANGNKK
+782 ANGGK

>member
-138 AVTDKLA
+138 AATDKLA

-210 NLAGQVT
+210 NLADQVT

-442 TTGDSGTTTTDA
+442 TTGDSGTTTTVA

-510 SGATTD
+510 SGDTTD
-516 VSGAT
+516 VSSDT
-521 TDVSGATTDV
+521 TTVS
-531 SGATTDVS
+531 S
-539 GDTTDVSS
+539 DTTDVSS

-690 SLDGEIDNVDFFDL
+690 SLDGEIDNIDFFDL

>member
-109 LKKAVNAS
+109 LKKAVDAS

-138 AVTDKLA
+138 AATDKLA
-145 EKLDTLDGYEG
+145 EKLDTLGGYEN

-199 TATEYANDVYT
+199 TATEYANDVCT

-217 AAVDQKVKELAAKYN
+217 AAVDQKVKELAAEYN

-295 NYLAKNVAAAANQPK
+295 NYLSKNVAAAANQPK

-418 AAFDV
+418 ATFDV

-442 TTGDSGTTTTDA
+442 TTGDSGTTTTVA

-539 GDTTDVSS
+539 GDTT
-547 ETTTV
+547 
-552 SSDTT
+552 T
-557 DVSGD
+557 D
-562 TTTDGSETTTD
+562 DGSNTTTTD

-625 GEAVP
+625 GEDVT

-659 FNGEVGLKY
+659 FDGEVGLKY
-668 KGEEDVE
+668 KGEEEVE
-675 IKDTVTVAVALKGDT
+675 ITDTVKVAVALKGDT
-690 SLDGEIDNVDFFDL
+690 TLDGKVDATDL
-704 NLYVALKG
+704 FETAYYVALQG
-712 AGLDPYFDTVKKAGN
+712 AGKAPIFDTVKNGT
-727 DALAVK
+727 ALESK

-752 DKTLDSTDML
+752 DGKLDATDML
-762 YTALFQAYDGAGTPK
+762 YTAVYQAYNGAGNHIDWAEAIK
-777 TWDEV
+777 M
-782 LKIANGNKK
+782 ANGGK

>member
-109 LKKAVNAS
+109 LKKAVDAS

-138 AVTDKLA
+138 AATDKLA

-287 DAALAAAV
+287 DAALAASV
-295 NYLAKNVAAAANQPK
+295 NYLSKNVAAAANQPK

-423 TRDVTVVLKDKDT
+423 TRDVTVVLKDKDI

-500 TDVSGATTDV
+500 TTD
-510 SGATTD
+510 G
-516 VSGAT
+516 
-521 TDVSGATTDV
+521 
-531 SGATTDVS
+531 
-539 GDTTDVSS
+539 S

-552 SSDTT
+552 SS
-557 DVSGD
+557 D

-625 GEAVP
+625 GEDVT

-659 FNGEVGLKY
+659 FDGEVGLKY
-668 KGEEDVE
+668 KGEEKVE
-675 IKDTVTVAVALKGDT
+675 ITDTVKVAVALKGDT
-690 SLDGEIDNVDFFDL
+690 TLDGKVDATDL
-704 NLYVALKG
+704 FETAYYVALQG
-712 AGLDPYFDTVKKAGN
+712 AGKTPIFDTVKNGT
-727 DALAVK
+727 ALESK

-752 DKTLDSTDML
+752 DGKLDATDML
-762 YTALFQAYDGAGTPK
+762 YTAVYQAYNGAGDHIDWAEAIK
-777 TWDEV
+777 M
-782 LKIANGNKK
+782 ANGNK

>member
-138 AVTDKLA
+138 AATDKLA
-145 EKLDTLDGYEG
+145 EKLDTLDGYES

-199 TATEYANDVYT
+199 TATEYANDVCT

-217 AAVDQKVKELAAKYN
+217 AAVDQKVKELAAEYN

-295 NYLAKNVAAAANQPK
+295 NYLSKNVAAAANQPK

-442 TTGDSGTTTTDA
+442 TTGDSGTTTTVA
-454 SGATTDVSGATTD
+454 
-467 VSGATTDVSGATTD
+467 
-481 VSGATTDV
+481 SGATTDV

-562 TTTDGSETTTD
+562 TTTDDSNTTTTD

-625 GEAVP
+625 GEDVT

-659 FNGEVGLKY
+659 FDGEVGLKY
-668 KGEEDVE
+668 KGEEEVE
-675 IKDTVTVAVALKGDT
+675 ITDTVKVAVALKGDT
-690 SLDGEIDNVDFFDL
+690 TLDGKVDATDL
-704 NLYVALKG
+704 FETAYYVALQG
-712 AGLDPYFDTVKKAGN
+712 AGKTPIFDTVKNGT
-727 DALAVK
+727 ALESK

-752 DKTLDSTDML
+752 DGKLDATDML
-762 YTALFQAYDGAGTPK
+762 YTAVYQAYNGAGK
-777 TWDEV
+777 HIDWAEAI
-782 LKIANGNKK
+782 KMANGGK

>member
-138 AVTDKLA
+138 AATDKLA
-145 EKLDTLDGYEG
+145 EKLDTLGGYEN

-199 TATEYANDVYT
+199 TATEYANDVCT

-217 AAVDQKVKELAAKYN
+217 AAVDQKVKELAAEYN

-295 NYLAKNVAAAANQPK
+295 NYLSKNVAAAANQPK

-442 TTGDSGTTTTDA
+442 TTGDSGTTTTVA
-454 SGATTDVSGATTD
+454 
-467 VSGATTDVSGATTD
+467 
-481 VSGATTDV
+481 SGATTDV

-659 FNGEVGLKY
+659 FDGEVGLKY
-668 KGEEDVE
+668 KGEEEVE
-675 IKDTVTVAVALKGDT
+675 ITDTVKVAVALKGDT
-690 SLDGEIDNVDFFDL
+690 TLDGKVDATDL
-704 NLYVALKG
+704 FETAYYVALQG
-712 AGLDPYFDTVKKAGN
+712 AGKAPIFDTVKNGT
-727 DALAVK
+727 ALESK

-740 IDTESKAGENTE
+740 INTESKAGENTE
-752 DKTLDSTDML
+752 DGKLDATDML
-762 YTALFQAYDGAGTPK
+762 YTAVYQAYNGAGNHIDWAEAIK
-777 TWDEV
+777 M
-782 LKIANGNKK
+782 ANGGK

>member
-138 AVTDKLA
+138 AATDKLA
-145 EKLDTLDGYEG
+145 EKLDTLGGYEN

-199 TATEYANDVYT
+199 TATEYANDVCT

-217 AAVDQKVKELAAKYN
+217 AAVDQKVKELAAEYN

-295 NYLAKNVAAAANQPK
+295 NYLSKNVAAAANQPK

-418 AAFDV
+418 ATFDV

-442 TTGDSGTTTTDA
+442 TTGDSGTTTTVA
-454 SGATTDVSGATTD
+454 
-467 VSGATTDVSGATTD
+467 SGATTD

-625 GEAVP
+625 GEDVT

-659 FNGEVGLKY
+659 FDGEVGLKY

-675 IKDTVTVAVALKGDT
+675 ITDTVKVAVALKGDT
-690 SLDGEIDNVDFFDL
+690 TLDGKVDATDL
-704 NLYVALKG
+704 FETAYYVALQG
-712 AGLDPYFDTVKKAGN
+712 AGKAPIFDTVKNGT
-727 DALAVK
+727 ALESK

-752 DKTLDSTDML
+752 DGKLDATDML
-762 YTALFQAYDGAGTPK
+762 YTAVYQAYNGAGNHIDWAEAIK
-777 TWDEV
+777 M
-782 LKIANGNKK
+782 ANGGK